1 MPKLNKKTIR
11 DIDVAGKRVLV
22 RVDFNVPQDENGN
35 ITDDR
40 RIREALPT
48 IKYLIDHN
56 AKVILVSHLGRPKG
70 KFDPKYSMAPVAKR
84 LSELLGKEV
93 VLAKDVIGE
102 DAKKCVEQMKE
113 GDVVLLENVRFHKE
127 EEENDREFAKALASL
142 ADIYVN
148 DAFGTAH
155 RAHASTAGVAEFLPA
170 VAGFLM
176 EKEIEMLG
184 NALANP
190 QRPFVAILGGA
201 KVSDKI
207 GVITNLLEK
216 VDSLLIGGAMAY
228 TFLKAKGYKIGKSKC
243 EDDKLDVA
251 REIMKKAEEKGVNL
265 LLPVGSIVAKEF
277 KNDTEFMYVPSDA
290 MPDDMM
296 GMDIGNTTIELFS
309 KEIKKAKTIVWNGPM
324 GVFEFPNFAKGTEA
338 IARAVAEAVEENGA
352 IAIIGGGD
360 SAAAVEK
367 LGFADKMTHISTGG
381 GASLEFLEGK
391 VLPGIACLLDKNPRK
406 KIIAAN
412 WKMNKTPQEAKE
424 FVEELKKYIDDVQA
438 EVVICAPSILVP
450 YVKEVI
456 EGTNIKL
463 GTQNMFYEEK
473 GAYTGEISGPM
484 LKEVGVEY
492 VVIGHSERRQYFGET
507 DEIVNK
513 KVLAALKFGI
523 KPIVCVG
530 ETLKQREYGITDEL
544 VRLQVKIAL
553 NGVPKED
560 VEKVVIAYEP
570 IWAIGTGKNATPEE
584 ANRVIGV
591 IRNVIAE
598 MYDEDTAQKVRIQYG
613 GSVNSA
619 NSADIFNM
627 PEIDGGLVGGASLNA
642 QEFAKI
648 LHY

>member
-1 MPKLNKKTIR
+1 MPTLNKKTIE
-11 DIDVAGKRVLV
+11 DIEVSGKKVLV
-22 RVDFNVPQDENGN
+22 RVDFNIPQDENGN

-48 IKYLIDHN
+48 IKYLINNN

-70 KFDPKYSMAPVAKR
+70 KFDMKYSMAPVAKR
-84 LSELLGKEV
+84 LSELLGKDV
-93 VLAKDVIGE
+93 VLAKDVVGE
-102 DAKKCVEQMKE
+102 DAQKCVSEMKE
-113 GDVVLLENVRFHKE
+113 KEVVLLENVRFHKE
-127 EEENDREFAKALASL
+127 EEANDEEFAKKLANL

-170 VAGFLM
+170 VAGYLM
-176 EKEIEMLG
+176 KKEIEMLG
-184 NALANP
+184 NTLAKP
-190 QRPFVAILGGA
+190 ERPFVAILGGA

-216 VDSLLIGGAMAY
+216 VDSLIIGGAMAY
-228 TFLKAKGYKIGKSKC
+228 TFLKAKGYKIGLSKC

-251 REIMKKAEEKGVNL
+251 LDIMKKAEEKGVNL
-265 LLPVGSIVAKEF
+265 LLPVGSIVGKEF

-338 IARAVAEAVEENGA
+338 IAKAVAEAVTENNA

-391 VLPGIACLLDKNPRK
+391 ALPGVVCLLDKNPRK

-412 WKMNKTPQEAKE
+412 WKMNKTPDEAKS
-424 FVEELKKYIDDVQA
+424 FIEELKCLISDVSA
-438 EVVICAPSILVP
+438 EVVICAPSILVA
-450 YVKEVI
+450 YVKEAI
-456 EGTNIKL
+456 QGTNIKL
-463 GTQNMFYEEK
+463 GTQNMFYEDK

-484 LKEVGVEY
+484 LEKIGVEY

-513 KVLAALKFGI
+513 KVLAALKYGI

-530 ETLKQREYGITDEL
+530 ETLQQREFGITDEL
-544 VRLQVKIAL
+544 VRLQTKIAFNGVSKEDAVKI
-553 NGVPKED
+553 
-560 VEKVVIAYEP
+560 VVAYEP
-570 IWAIGTGKNATPEE
+570 IWAIGTGKTATPEE

-591 IRNVIAE
+591 IRQVLSEI
-598 MYDEDTAQKVRIQYG
+598 YDEDTASLIRIQYG
-613 GSVNSA
+613 GSVNAGNASDLF
-619 NSADIFNM
+619 SM

-642 QEFAKI
+642 QEFSKI